1 MMTPSPSPLQTVRL
15 QQKQRL
21 KRLMLELLVGSGV
34 LHGLAIA
41 LVYLKPT
48 TVKVV
53 PPPEIEI
60 VLEERDPAKE
70 SDKTAPSEITTTSGS
85 SGGDETL
92 QVATLNPSAPV
103 SAAESE
109 VIPLNEPE
117 ALSDQDLVNLDLNVP
132 IVPKKKPTADQ
143 NKSSPDGK
151 GNKDDKGNN
160 SNGSALRGLA
170 PSTGKGAGTGNQ
182 TNGNGGDG
190 PKGSGKTKDGGPSK
204 VTTKASPKPIPQ
216 PSTTPKPA
224 EMPVAI
230 VPKPKPPE
238 TPPKKET
245 PKAPAQNFSYQD
257 KEGERLA
264 TGSIG
269 SFVTEYD
276 EKGRLIIKPQGS
288 VGDKELDAAQL
299 RSLNRALEDDPELR
313 QQIEANRG
321 KTFKFK
327 FEGEGE
333 TEAEREQ
340 IRRNQEIMK
349 QPPAP
354 EAPAATATEPAP
366 TGIGIP
372 IEAPPIPSPDPQP
385 ETPAAPPTYEAPIPE
400 APAAAIEPASEPPVV
415 APEAPPAYEE
425 PVAPPEPI
433 PEEPIELPAE
443 TIAEPP
449 AEATP
454 AQPPPAQ
461 PPPAETAPAE
471 TAPAETAP

>member
-1 MMTPSPSPLQTVRL
+1 MTPSPSPLQTVRT

-21 KRLMLELLVGSGV
+21 KWLMLGLLAGSGV

-41 LVYLKPT
+41 LVYLKPAS
-48 TVKVV
+48 VKVV

-70 SDKTAPSEITTTSGS
+70 SDETAPSKITTTSGS

-109 VIPLNEPE
+109 VAPLNEPE
-117 ALSDQDLVNLDLNVP
+117 DLSDQDLVNLDLNIP
-132 IVPKKKPTADQ
+132 IAPKKKPNADQ
-143 NKSSPDGK
+143 SKSSPEGK
-151 GNKDDKGNN
+151 ANKDDKGN
-160 SNGSALRGLA
+160 GSDLRGLA
-170 PSTGKGAGTGNQ
+170 SSTGKGAGTGNQ
-182 TNGNGGDG
+182 TNGSGGDG
-190 PKGSGKTKDGGPSK
+190 LKGKGKTKDGGSSK
-204 VTTKASPKPIPQ
+204 VTTTASPKPIPQ
-216 PSTTPKPA
+216 SSTTPKPTPKPT
-224 EMPVAI
+224 ETPVAI
-230 VPKPKPPE
+230 APKPKPPE
-238 TPPKKET
+238 APPKKEP

-349 QPPAP
+349 QQPAP
-354 EAPAATATEPAP
+354 EAPAATATEPTP

-372 IEAPPIPSPDPQP
+372 IEAPSIPSPDPQP
-385 ETPAAPPTYEAPIPE
+385 ETPAAPPAYEAPIPE
-400 APAAAIEPASEPPVV
+400 APAAPIEPAYEPPV
-415 APEAPPAYEE
+415 APPEAPPAYEE

-433 PEEPIELPAE
+433 IPEEPIELPAE
-443 TIAEPP
+443 PIAEPP
-449 AEATP
+449 PEAP
-454 AQPPPAQ
+454 VEPPAET
-461 PPPAETAPAE
+461 PPTETPPAETAP
-471 TAPAETAP
+471 